1 MSLRIEAILAYAGAS
16 LWTTPPPSPPPPPPP
31 PPLPQHR
38 DPRFAMYDPS
48 RSYSRFAVDSL
59 PVIAHDG
66 AAEKRQPLHAPSSCA
81 RRSRSMSSRL
91 PAILASRALECRPPN
106 RTNQFKTPFPSRV
119 NGSYFTPQDTS
130 SNSFPGQWFRF
141 HTPGD
146 QFSQKTV

>member
-16 LWTTPPPSPPPPPPP
+16 LWTTPPPSLLPPPPP

-66 AAEKRQPLHAPSSCA
+66 AAEKSPFTLHRHAPEEAEACL
-81 RRSRSMSSRL
+81 RDYRLSRHPRHWNEDHDH
-91 PAILASRALECRPPN
+91 RAVPEVC
-106 RTNQFKTPFPSRV
+106 
-119 NGSYFTPQDTS
+119 
-130 SNSFPGQWFRF
+130 
-141 HTPGD
+141 
-146 QFSQKTV
+146 